1 MQDEFLSVKWKAK
14 GLDQNCPCDAVSPAK
29 DGFPPSTTA
38 MVALIHHHTGD
49 LVSSQET
56 PPSRVNQPFINFCN
70 KYPTSL
76 LTLEITRRVY
86 IIFLQ
91 LQASRSNIPGQPS
104 RRDTESS

>member
-1 MQDEFLSVKWKAK
+1 MSSYLSSGKLRAWTRIIPVM
-14 GLDQNCPCDAVSPAK
+14 LNPAK

-38 MVALIHHHTGD
+38 GTALIHHHTSD
-49 LVSSQET
+49 LVSTQET

-76 LTLEITRRVY
+76 LTLEIACRVY

-91 LQASRSNIPGQPS
+91 LQAS
-104 RRDTESS
+104 

>member
-1 MQDEFLSVKWKAK
+1 MRDEFLFVKWETK
-14 GLDQNCPCDAVSPAK
+14 GLDQKCPCDALSPAK
-29 DGFPPSTTA
+29 DGFPPSTVTGT
-38 MVALIHHHTGD
+38 ALIHHRTGD
-49 LVSSQET
+49 LVSTQET
-56 PPSRVNQPFINFCN
+56 PPSCVKQPFINFCN

-76 LTLEITRRVY
+76 LTLEIARRVY

>member
-1 MQDEFLSVKWKAK
+1 MQDEFLFVKWKAK
-14 GLDQNCPCDAVSPAK
+14 GLDQNCPCDACNPAK

-38 MVALIHHHTGD
+38 GTALIHHHTGD
-49 LVSSQET
+49 LVSTQET
-56 PPSRVNQPFINFCN
+56 PLSRVNQPFINFCN

-76 LTLEITRRVY
+76 LTLEIARRVY

-104 RRDTESS
+104 Q